1 MNNQSQGPTN
11 TCPSSA
17 SGDSSFPK
25 WLAVILLMV
34 VGIGLR
40 LPLPQIRPM
49 WADEAYSVAMA
60 QQSLAEIWRI
70 CFEVEANPPGY
81 YALLHLWT
89 RVLPDSLLSLRILSN
104 LIVAA
109 AIIIAFFA
117 MRRLVGEKAA
127 WVTAALMTVS
137 PFVCRL
143 DEARNYSLMFLF
155 GALALLVL
163 AYAHRRRDWTAWLWA
178 ALVVIG
184 GLYCS
189 YSGLQVG
196 LGLGLAML
204 WLFRRH
210 VRQLALGLVVFLALI
225 AVVSPPIVG
234 GVKSAQVWAAYRHHP
249 EPWPHLIQWGIRR
262 SVQSGSGVLVGFH
275 HHPWM
280 ELVALVALLAAFGLI
295 ISAARRGVRID
306 GRRLGQYAMLLAVV
320 AFPGWLL
327 WSGVSI
333 ANRTLLMTSAYYTSV
348 VPALYALLALA
359 LAHGQRRAGWA
370 LAVAA
375 LTVAMVAGHGLR
387 YYNATHQVDWAEIM
401 GFIGE
406 RERPGDVIAVAPPYV
421 HLQGRYHHRGP
432 GAVTGV
438 PADFDITRHRALSPE
453 ITLTADKL
461 PSLIQRLSQF
471 RRVWLIETRI
481 ERYDPDRTVY
491 SALQQAGRHVDLGLT
506 EAPGHLHG
514 VISLFD
520 MQSNAANEQR

>member
-1 MNNQSQGPTN
+1 MNKRSQQLPETSLPPT
-11 TCPSSA
+11 SA
-17 SGDSSFPK
+17 ASKCSP
-25 WLAVILLMV
+25 WLAITLLLIV
-34 VGIGLR
+34 FVGLR

-60 QQSLAEIWRI
+60 QQSIAQIWRI
-70 CFEVEANPPGY
+70 SFEVDAHPPGY
-81 YALLHLWT
+81 YVLLHLW
-89 RVLPDSLLSLRILSN
+89 RAVFGDSLLSIRILSH
-104 LIVAA
+104 LVIAV

-117 MRRLVGEKAA
+117 MRRLVSERTA
-127 WVTAALMTVS
+127 WVTACLMTVS

-143 DEARNYSLMFLF
+143 DEARNYSMTFLF

-163 AYAHRRRDWTAWLWA
+163 AYAHRRRDWTAWLGA

-210 VRQLALGLVVFLALI
+210 LRQLALGLLVFLALI
-225 AVVSPPIVG
+225 AVAFPPIVG
-234 GVKSAQVWAAYRHHP
+234 GIKSAQIWAAYRYHP
-249 EPWPHLIQWGIRR
+249 DPWPHLIQWGIRR

-275 HHPWM
+275 HHIWM
-280 ELVALVALLAAFGLI
+280 ELVALIALLAVAGII

-306 GRRLGQYAMLLAVV
+306 GRRLGQYALLLTMV

-327 WSGVSI
+327 WSGASI

-348 VPALYALLALA
+348 VPALYALVALA
-359 LAHGQRRAGWA
+359 LAHGRRRAGWA

-387 YYNATHQVDWAEIM
+387 YYNAAHQVDWAEIM

-406 RERPGDVIAVAPPYV
+406 REQPGDVIAIAPPYV
-421 HLQGRYHHRGP
+421 HLQGLYHHRGP
-432 GAVTGV
+432 GTVTGV

-453 ITLTADKL
+453 VTLAPDKL
-461 PSLIQRLSQF
+461 PGLIQRLSRF
-471 RRVWLIETRI
+471 DRVWLIETRVQ
-481 ERYDPDRTVY
+481 RYDPDRMTY
-491 SALQQAGRHVDLGLT
+491 SALQQAGSQVDLGLQ

-514 VISLFD
+514 VVSLFD
-520 MQSNAANEQR
+520 MQTNAASDKR